1 MSRFRGSTLGH
12 VALLVV
18 AALVAAACG
27 TSQTAQAPSP
37 SPSPSPPGGTVTVSG
52 KVLVTGLVLPNPPAV
67 FGNPAADG
75 TRVSYW
81 VTSQL
86 TAAGSPASALEASLN
101 AVRNAA
107 KRGVTAA
114 AAERML
120 RQLSELKAQAQRL
133 GRVGPSITYPITTA
147 PAATVGT
154 SGGEYTFNVPA
165 SLVGQQITICVRGPN
180 VTGDT
185 NAGDPTITGAC
196 GTMTVMLNQG
206 GSTAINRMSFVVPQ
220 QGLGFYIL
228 TTASNVFGATPLGQ
242 TTPVNLVTIAPL
254 SAADNT
260 FIRSRLVIGMDPRLY
275 PQASPYAGTGAAI
288 AKALRVVSSV
298 SGTTFTIR
306 GVVQW
311 RSDQSTDAA
320 YQLDGTGGWDVTGGG
335 GADDF
340 VDGGQGCE
348 WDGAEA
354 GTNDPGAAPNGLAR
368 AAQIAASGL
377 SPSAPFMFL
386 ATNIFTII
394 TPTTQAGE
402 FVFPNF
408 IPVHC
413 VSFRVAR
420 DTTPP
425 TFSASSVPESVPAAP
440 GGLGNWSQ
448 TAPNNY
454 VWVPFSEPAMS
465 ARPLGAG
472 GDLDDP
478 TEWTRFVPANDQADG
493 EKGAA
498 SPDLWDAHVGAYVA
512 GAGAVHV
519 DLSGQPDAITG
530 VRVPVAC
537 NETLGPGAGAPELV
551 TPCPNAANNGKTVRT
566 DWDAQ
571 FGDWWFTVWS
581 PVQLS
586 DLSGNTIPP
595 GPALRITGV
604 VVP

>member
-1 MSRFRGSTLGH
+1 MSARFSGRALGH

-27 TSQTAQAPSP
+27 TSETAQAPS
-37 SPSPSPPGGTVTVSG
+37 SPSPTPPPTGGTVTVSG
-52 KVLVTGLVLPNPPAV
+52 KVLVTGGLLPNPPAIV
-67 FGNPAADG
+67 GNPAVDG

-86 TAAGSPASALEASLN
+86 TSTSSSPLEASLN
-101 AVRNAA
+101 AVRNAP
-107 KRGVTAA
+107 KKGVVAA

-120 RQLSELKAQAQRL
+120 AQLGELKARAQRL
-133 GRVGPSITYPITTA
+133 GRVGPSITYPITAA

-154 SGGEYTFNVPA
+154 NGGEYTFNVPA

-206 GSTAINRMSFVVPQ
+206 GATSINRMSFVVPQ
-220 QGLGFYIL
+220 QQLGFYIL
-228 TTASNVFGATPLGQ
+228 TQASNIFGTTPLGQ
-242 TTPVNLVTIAPL
+242 TTPVQLVTIAPL

-275 PQASPYAGTGAAI
+275 PQASPYAGTGAAV
-288 AKALRVVSSV
+288 AKALRIVSSV
-298 SGTTFTIR
+298 AGTTFTIR
-306 GVVQW
+306 GTVQW
-311 RSDQSTDAA
+311 RSDASADAA
-320 YQLDGTGGWDVTGGG
+320 YQLDGTGGWDVTGTPPPV
-335 GADDF
+335 ADDV
-340 VDGGQGCE
+340 VDGGNGCE
-348 WDGAEA
+348 WDGADA
-354 GTNDPGAAPNGLAR
+354 GTNDAGVALNGPAR

-377 SPSAPFMFL
+377 TPTAPFMFL

-413 VSFRVAR
+413 VPFRVAR

-425 TFSASSVPESVPAAP
+425 TFAASPLPESVPSAP

-448 TAPNNY
+448 TAPNY
-454 VWVPFSEPAMS
+454 VWIPFSEPSMA
-465 ARPLGAG
+465 ARPLGG
-472 GDLDDP
+472 GGSLDDP
-478 TEWTRFVPANDQADG
+478 LEWTRFVPANDQNDG

-498 SPDLWDAHVGAYVA
+498 APGLWDAHVGAYVVPA
-512 GAGAVHV
+512 GVHL

-537 NETLGPGAGAPELV
+537 NETLGPGTPGELLA
-551 TPCPNAANNGKTVRT
+551 CPNAANNGKTVRT

-571 FGDWWFTVWS
+571 FGDWWLTPFS
-581 PVQLS
+581 PVNMS
-586 DLSGNTIPP
+586 DLSGNTVAP
-595 GPALRITGV
+595 GPSLRITGV